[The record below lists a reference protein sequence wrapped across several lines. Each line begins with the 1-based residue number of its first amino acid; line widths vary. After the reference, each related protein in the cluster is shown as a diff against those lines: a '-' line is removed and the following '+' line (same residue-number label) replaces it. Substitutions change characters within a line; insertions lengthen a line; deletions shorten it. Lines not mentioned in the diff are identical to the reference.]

1 MGPMMPTICASVL
14 VAIMLT
20 VPAAP
25 AGAQGQP
32 PGPAKVAAVKSSEI
46 THAIEERFRQ
56 LDPRADI
63 KLISASVKPG
73 RAGQSVLEVTATPPA
88 SQALEAHAQ
97 TIYSLV
103 FDSVAQVP
111 GAFAGLTR
119 IRLSLVRQPKGLTTD
134 CPVKVVQDSL
144 GYMSLEALRSKCVV
158 R

>member
-1 MGPMMPTICASVL
+1 MGSMMSATGTSFLFAMILA
-14 VAIMLT
+14 M
-20 VPAAP
+20 PAAR

-32 PGPAKVAAVKSSEI
+32 PGPAKAAPVKSSEI

-56 LDPRADI
+56 LDPRADM
-63 KLISASVKPG
+63 KLISASVKAG
-73 RAGQSVLEVTATPPA
+73 RSGQSVLEVTAMPPA
-88 SQALEAHAQ
+88 SQTLEAHAQ

-119 IRLSLVRQPKGLTTD
+119 IRLSLIRQPKGLTTD

-144 GYMSLEALRSKCVV
+144 GYMSLDALRSKCVV